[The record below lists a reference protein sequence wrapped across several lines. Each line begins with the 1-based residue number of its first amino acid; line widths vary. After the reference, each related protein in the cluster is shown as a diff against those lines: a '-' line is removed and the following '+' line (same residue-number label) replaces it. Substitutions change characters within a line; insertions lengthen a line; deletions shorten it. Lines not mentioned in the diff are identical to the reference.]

1 MMPTVRPGG
10 APHCRTCHAEPGGS
24 LLSGKVLM
32 TALHVVRALSGTL
45 TPKAHLTFG
54 CSLASWPCVY
64 LDGVSWSLSRNLYQ
78 PVAGRGICRSKIPS
92 SLLSN
97 WSGKSE
103 AFVMLGIE
111 CLFYPSVRS
120 SFRTPACQ
128 PAPVEG

>member
-10 APHCRTCHAEPGGS
+10 TPHCRTCHAEPGGS

-78 PVAGRGICRSKIPS
+78 PVGWAWN
-92 SLLSN
+92 LQVQN
-97 WSGKSE
+97 
-103 AFVMLGIE
+103 
-111 CLFYPSVRS
+111 SVLTAIDLER
-120 SFRTPACQ
+120 Q
-128 PAPVEG
+128 I